1 MVLLA
6 AGYGTIT
13 ALPALGP
20 AVNGLAAAVVGLL
33 LATTYRMGKSNIQGS
48 LTWAIALVAFAAG
61 AFFGLGAAWIVG
73 TAGLLGM
80 ILLSPPVPVQEPTPK
95 EGRP

>member
-6 AGYGTIT
+6 AGYGAIT
-13 ALPALGP
+13 ALPAIGP
-20 AVNGLAAAVVGLL
+20 AVNGLTAAVVGLL
-33 LATTYRMGKSNIQGS
+33 LATTYRMGKSNMQGP

-80 ILLSPPVPVQEPTPK
+80 ILLSPPVPVQEPTSK